1 MPHSAGSI
9 VRNTVWYTG
18 AVVGQKA
25 ISFGYFWLLSSRL
38 APETLGV
45 YIGVLSVI
53 SLAAVGTDL
62 GLLPLLT
69 REAAKHEDEA
79 VPLARTALAI
89 KLPLVVLTAVVLW
102 VIMLARGS
110 RAELGGGDTLM
121 LELLVPAT
129 FILLFDAVSSVF
141 YALFRARQMVWIE
154 AWSLIVFQAT
164 TLVLGTTALL
174 ATGNPVMLMA
184 ALSVASCVNMLFLFS
199 MGAKHLGKIVHP
211 DFHLA
216 RARHLLRLMPAFA
229 FSNVFQKVYNVAD
242 SVLLLFFATPR
253 DVGIYAVPA
262 KVTTAL
268 QTLVPGAFAT
278 AIYPSMSN
286 YAAHARERL
295 AALFERSFAYLLML
309 VLPMSA
315 GLFLLTDDI
324 LATIWPQYG
333 DARLPFLIM
342 SAALPVVFLAY
353 PTGSLLNAIGMEK
366 RNSIHRG
373 IATAVNVAVNIA
385 LIPRFGVVGAACAF
399 LASNLLLF
407 MLDFTATAGY
417 LGQALRALP
426 GMVARILLAAGVMSA
441 AVWLTRAFLPLPASV
456 LLGFLVYGVCLLA
469 TRVLTPGEVRLF
481 LDTVRRRG
489 PEPSFDKLRTGL

>member
-69 REAAKHEDEA
+69 REAAKHEEEA

-102 VIMLARGS
+102 VIMLARGG
-110 RAELGGGDTLM
+110 ETLM

-199 MGAKHLGKIVHP
+199 MGAKHLRKIVHP
-211 DFHLA
+211 DFHPA

-242 SVLLLFFATPR
+242 SVLLFFLASSYAVGVYN
-253 DVGIYAVPA
+253 VGIYAVPA
-262 KVTTAL
+262 KVTTVL

-278 AIYPSMSN
+278 AIYPSMAN
-286 YAAHARERL
+286 YAVHARERL

-324 LATIWPQYG
+324 LAAIWPQYV

-366 RNSIHRG
+366 RNSVHRG
-373 IATAVNVAVNIA
+373 IATAVNVGVNIA
-385 LIPRFGVVGAACAF
+385 LIPRFGVAGAAVAF

-407 MLDFTATAGY
+407 LLDFTATAGY
-417 LGQALRALP
+417 LGQALHALP

-469 TRVLTPGEVRLF
+469 TRVLTPREVRLF

-489 PEPSFDKLRTGL
+489 PEPL

>member
-18 AVVGQKA
+18 AVVGQKV

-45 YIGVLSVI
+45 YLGVLSVV

-69 REAAKHEDEA
+69 REAAKHEEEA

-89 KLPLVVLTAVVLW
+89 KLPLVALTAAVLW
-102 VIMLARGS
+102 IVMLARG
-110 RAELGGGDTLM
+110 GDALV
-121 LELLVPAT
+121 LELLVPAS

-154 AWSLIVFQAT
+154 AVSLIVFQTT
-164 TLVLGTTALL
+164 TLVLGTTALVM
-174 ATGNPVMLMA
+174 TGNPVMLMA
-184 ALSVASCVNMLFLFS
+184 ALSAASCVNMLFLFS
-199 MGAKHLGKIVHP
+199 MGAKHLGKIVCP
-211 DFHLA
+211 DFHPA

-253 DVGIYAVPA
+253 DVGMYAVPA

-286 YAAHARERL
+286 YAVHARERL

-315 GLFLLTDDI
+315 GLFLLTDEI
-324 LATIWPQYG
+324 IATIWPQYM
-333 DARLPFLIM
+333 DARMPFLIM
-342 SAALPVVFLAY
+342 SMALPVIFLAY

-366 RNSIHRG
+366 RNSVHRG
-373 IATAVNVAVNIA
+373 IATFVNVSVNVA
-385 LIPRFGVVGAACAF
+385 LIPRFGVVGAAIAF
-399 LASNLLLF
+399 LASNTLLF
-407 MLDFTATAGY
+407 ILDFTVTAGH

-426 GMVARILLAAGVMSA
+426 GMVARILLAAAVMSA
-441 AVWLTRAFLPLPASV
+441 VVWLTRAFLPLPASV
-456 LLGFLVYGVCLLA
+456 ILGFLVYGVCLLA
-469 TRVLTPGEVRLF
+469 TRVLTLNELRVF
-481 LDTVRRRG
+481 LNTVRRRG
-489 PEPSFDKLRTGL
+489 PELL

>member
-18 AVVGQKA
+18 AVVGQKV

-45 YIGVLSVI
+45 YLGVLSVV

-89 KLPLVVLTAVVLW
+89 KLPLVALTGIVLW
-102 VIMLARGS
+102 TVMLMRGS
-110 RAELGGGDTLM
+110 PAERGGEQLV
-121 LELLVPAT
+121 LELLVPAS

-154 AWSLIVFQAT
+154 AWSLIVFQGT
-164 TLVLGTTALL
+164 TLVLGTTALI

-184 ALSVASCVNMLFLFS
+184 ALSAASGVNMLFLFS
-199 MGAKHLGKIVHP
+199 MGARHLGKIVRP

-242 SVLLLFFATPR
+242 SVLLWFLATSPAAGAYN
-253 DVGIYAVPA
+253 VGIYAVPA

-278 AIYPSMSN
+278 AIYPSMAN

-315 GLFLLTDDI
+315 GLFLLTDQI
-324 LATIWPQYG
+324 IASIWPQYG

-366 RNSIHRG
+366 RNSVHRG
-373 IATAVNVAVNIA
+373 IATAVNVVVNVA
-385 LIPRFGVVGAACAF
+385 LIPRIGVTGAAAAF
-399 LASNLLLF
+399 LTSNLLLF
-407 MLDFTATAGY
+407 TLDFTATAGY

-426 GMVARILLAAGVMSA
+426 GMVVRILLSAAVMSA
-441 AVWLTRAFLPLPASV
+441 GIWLTRAYLPLPASV
-456 LLGFLVYGVCLLA
+456 LLGFLVYGICLLL
-469 TRVLTPGEVRLF
+469 THVLTPKEVRLF
-481 LDTVRRRG
+481 LDTVRRRE
-489 PEPSFDKLRTGL
+489 PEPL

>member
-1 MPHSAGSI
+1 MTHSAGSI

-38 APETLGV
+38 APETLGL
-45 YIGVLSVI
+45 YLGVLSVV
-53 SLAAVGTDL
+53 SLASVGTDL
-62 GLLPLLT
+62 GLLQLLT

-89 KLPLVVLTAVVLW
+89 KLPLVVLTAIVLW
-102 VIMLARGS
+102 IVMLARG
-110 RAELGGGDTLM
+110 GNTLV

-129 FILLFDAVSSVF
+129 GILLFDAVSSIF

-154 AWSLIVFQAT
+154 AVSLIVFQTT
-164 TLVLGTTALL
+164 TLILGTTALL
-174 ATGNPVMLMA
+174 VTGNPVMLMA

-199 MGAKHLGKIVHP
+199 MGAKYLGKIIHP
-211 DFHLA
+211 DFQLA

-229 FSNVFQKVYNVAD
+229 FSNIFQKVYNVAD

-278 AIYPSMSN
+278 TIYPSMSN

-295 AALFERSFAYLLML
+295 ASLFERSFAYLLML

-315 GLFLLTDDI
+315 GLFLLTDEI
-324 LATIWPQYG
+324 IASIWPQYM
-333 DARLPFLIM
+333 DARIPFLIM

-373 IATAVNVAVNIA
+373 IATAVNVGVNIA
-385 LIPRFGVVGAACAF
+385 LIPRFGVVGAAMAF

-407 MLDFTATAGY
+407 ILDFVATAGY
-417 LGQALRALP
+417 LGQSLRALP
-426 GMVARILLAAGVMSA
+426 GTVARILLAAAVMSA
-441 AVWLTRAFLPLPASV
+441 AVWLTRLSLPLPASV
-456 LLGFLVYGVCLLA
+456 LLGFLVYGICLLA
-469 TRVLTPGEVRLF
+469 TRVLTPKEVRLF
-481 LDTVRRRG
+481 MNTIRRRG
-489 PEPSFDKLRTGL
+489 SESL

>member
-1 MPHSAGSI
+1 MAHSSGSI

-18 AVVGQKA
+18 AVVGQKV

-45 YIGVLSVI
+45 YLGVLSVV

-62 GLLPLLT
+62 GLLQLLT
-69 REAAKHEDEA
+69 REAAKHEEEA

-89 KLPLVVLTAVVLW
+89 KLPLVVLTGIVLW
-102 VIMLARGS
+102 TVMAMRG
-110 RAELGGGDTLM
+110 EPLV
-121 LELLVPAT
+121 LELLVPASL
-129 FILLFDAVSSVF
+129 ILLFDAVSSIF

-154 AWSLIVFQAT
+154 AWSLIVFQTT

-184 ALSVASCVNMLFLFS
+184 ALSAASCVNMLFLFS
-199 MGAKHLGKIVHP
+199 MGAKHLGKIVRP
-211 DFHLA
+211 DFHAA

-278 AIYPSMSN
+278 AIYPSMAN

-324 LATIWPQYG
+324 LAAIWPQYG

-366 RNSIHRG
+366 RNSVHRG
-373 IATAVNVAVNIA
+373 IATAVNVGVNVA
-385 LIPRFGVVGAACAF
+385 LIPRFGVTGAATAF

-407 MLDFTATAGY
+407 ALDFTATAGH

-426 GMVARILLAAGVMSA
+426 GMVGRILLAAAVMSA
-441 AVWLTRAFLPLPASV
+441 AVWVTRSWLPLPASV
-456 LLGFLVYGVCLLA
+456 LLGFLVYGAALLA
-469 TRVLTPGEVRLF
+469 TRVLTPAELRTF
-481 LDTVRRRG
+481 LNTVRRRG
-489 PEPSFDKLRTGL
+489 PEPL

>member
-1 MPHSAGSI
+1 MTHSAGSI

-18 AVVGQKA
+18 AVVGQKI
-25 ISFGYFWLLSSRL
+25 ISFAYFWLLSSRL
-38 APETLGV
+38 PPETLGV

-53 SLAAVGTDL
+53 SLASVGTDL

-89 KLPLVVLTAVVLW
+89 KLPLVVVTMAVLW
-102 VIMLARGS
+102 FVMLARGS
-110 RAELGGGDTLM
+110 DPLVQR
-121 LELLVPAT
+121 LLVPASA
-129 FILLFDAVSSVF
+129 ILVFDAVSSVF

-154 AWSLIVFQAT
+154 AVSLVVFQST
-164 TLVLGTTALL
+164 TVALGTAALL
-174 ATGNPVMLMA
+174 LTQNPVMLMV
-184 ALSVASCVNMLFLFS
+184 ALSAASGINMLFLFS
-199 MGAKHLGKIVHP
+199 MGARHLGKIVHP
-211 DFHLA
+211 DFHPA

-242 SVLLLFFATPR
+242 SVLLLFFGTPR

-295 AALFERSFAYLLML
+295 GALFERSFSYLLMI
-309 VLPMSA
+309 VLPMAA
-315 GLFLLTDDI
+315 GLFLLTDEI
-324 LATIWPQYG
+324 LRTIWPQYL
-333 DARLPFLIM
+333 DARMPFLIM

-373 IATAVNVAVNIA
+373 IATVLNVAVNVA
-385 LIPRFGVVGAACAF
+385 LIPRFGVVGAATAF
-399 LASNLLLF
+399 LVSNLVLF
-407 MLDFTATAGY
+407 LLDFSATAGY
-417 LGQALRALP
+417 LGRALHALP
-426 GMVARILLAAGVMSA
+426 GMAARIAAAA
-441 AVWLTRAFLPLPASV
+441 AVMGGAVVLTRALLPLPASV
-456 LLGFLVYGVCLLA
+456 LFGMAVYVICLLGL
-469 TRVLTPGEVRLF
+469 RVLTAQEVRLF
-481 LDTVRRRG
+481 LRTVRGRG
-489 PEPSFDKLRTGL
+489 GIGDGL

>member
-1 MPHSAGSI
+1 MAHSAGSI

-18 AVVGQKA
+18 AVVGQKV

-45 YIGVLSVI
+45 YLGVLSVV

-69 REAAKHEDEA
+69 REAAKHEEEA

-89 KLPLVVLTAVVLW
+89 KLPLVALTGIVLW
-102 VIMLARGS
+102 VVMMVRGES
-110 RAELGGGDTLM
+110 LV
-121 LELLVPAT
+121 LELLVPAS

-154 AWSLIVFQAT
+154 AWSLIVFQTT
-164 TLVLGTTALL
+164 TLVLGTTALV

-184 ALSVASCVNMLFLFS
+184 ALSAASCVNMLFLFS
-199 MGAKHLGKIVHP
+199 MGARHLGKIVRP
-211 DFHLA
+211 DFNPA

-242 SVLLLFFATPR
+242 SVLLLFLSTPR
-253 DVGIYAVPA
+253 ELGTYHVGIYAVPA

-286 YAAHARERL
+286 YAVHARERL
-295 AALFERSFAYLLML
+295 AVLFERSFAYLLML

-315 GLFLLTDDI
+315 GLFLLTDQI

-366 RNSIHRG
+366 RNSVHRG
-373 IATAVNVAVNIA
+373 ITTAVNVGVNIA
-385 LIPRFGVVGAACAF
+385 LIPRFGVTGAALAF
-399 LASNLLLF
+399 MASNVLLF
-407 MLDFTATAGY
+407 GLDFTATAGY
-417 LGQALRALP
+417 LGQSLRALP
-426 GMVARILLAAGVMSA
+426 GMVGRILLAAAVMSA
-441 AVWLTRAFLPLPASV
+441 AVWLTRASLPLPASV
-456 LLGFLVYGVCLLA
+456 LLGFLVYGACLLA
-469 TRVLTPGEVRLF
+469 TRVLTPAEVRVF
-481 LDTVRRRG
+481 LNTIRRRG
-489 PEPSFDKLRTGL
+489 PETL